1 MGQLINVLNF
11 DGTLRAVQAECVDLV
26 PEYAAYVW
34 QKRRDEWKV
43 IDSVSGGVLATR
55 ETRADA
61 VAAATELVKRHGLD
75 KVLAKSVEYVNKY
88 GRAE

>member
-1 MGQLINVLNF
+1 MLTINVLNI
-11 DGTLRAVQAECVDLV
+11 DGSRSTVQAERVDLV
-26 PEYAAYVW
+26 PEYSAYVW

-43 IDSVSGGVLATR
+43 IDPASGGVLATR

-61 VAAATELVKRHGLD
+61 VEAATELVKRHGLD

-88 GRAE
+88 GRA